1 MNNKIRATTLAAMI
15 ATSFPVTSAVIAT
28 NADGWEISFG
38 GTVNLFYTTYDSET
52 RVNGVVTGTADEVH
66 LQEGLLPAFAT
77 FKAKSPTVNGLTG
90 TAQISFAPDSS
101 NSKLRRQ
108 DKGGTA
114 IDMREVFFN
123 VEGSFG
129 TFSVGRTLGIFSRQ
143 AILKDQTLF
152 GVGAGGN
159 GDGAGTTLG
168 RIAHGYVY
176 PAFDTRF
183 SYKTPD
189 MNGFQL
195 EVGAYDPL
203 EGDEGPIGGSINNW
217 DTSIPRIEAE
227 ATYGTSLSGGSLN
240 LWLGGLW
247 QESDTVGLANG
258 NGIVDLTHWGID
270 VGAQA
275 IFGGFELVGHYST
288 GENLGQLFKIAAPVY
303 GTNDTEEDHW
313 YAQVGYTFM
322 GKTKVAASYGES
334 QQKDNGIDST
344 NELWT
349 IGVYHDVTSWLKL
362 VAEYNDVDSSSD
374 NTGGVT
380 FINNVGNLESVP
392 NTASE
397 SQTFSIGAFIFW

>member
-1 MNNKIRATTLAAMI
+1 MNKFKTTALAA
-15 ATSFPVTSAVIAT
+15 ALVAASAPASSAVIAT

-38 GTVNLFYTTYDSET
+38 GTVNLFMNFYD
-52 RVNGVVTGTADEVH
+52 NQGGTNEVH

-195 EVGAYDPL
+195 EVGLYDPL

-217 DTSIPRIEAE
+217 DTSIPRVEAE
-227 ATYGTSLSGGSLN
+227 ATYGTSFAGGSLN
-240 LWLGGLW
+240 LWLGALW
-247 QESDTVGLANG
+247 QESDNVYNAFAPSNS
-258 NGIVDLTHWGID
+258 VDLTHWGVDGGIQ
-270 VGAQA
+270 VT
-275 IFGGFELVGHYST
+275 FGGFEFVGHYTT
-288 GENLGQLFKIAAPVY
+288 GENLGQLFKIAAPVN

-313 YAQVGYTFM
+313 YAQIGYTFM
-322 GKTKVAASYGES
+322 GTTKVAASYGES
-334 QQKDNGIDST
+334 EQKDNGT
-344 NELWT
+344 TLNNNLWT
-349 IGVYHDVTSWLKL
+349 VGVYHDVNSWLKL
-362 VAEYNDVDSSSD
+362 VAEYNNQESD
-374 NTGGVT
+374 QLGVT
-380 FINNVGNLESVP
+380 DADVFGV
-392 NTASE
+392 
-397 SQTFSIGAFIFW
+397 GAFIFW